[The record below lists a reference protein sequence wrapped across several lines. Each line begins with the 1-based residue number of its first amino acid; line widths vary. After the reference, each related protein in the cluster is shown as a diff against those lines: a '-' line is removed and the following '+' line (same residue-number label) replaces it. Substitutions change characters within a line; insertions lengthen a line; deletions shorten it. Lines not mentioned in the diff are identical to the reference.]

1 MISDAVQAK
10 NMSLLGDFF
19 ITITVTI
26 IVIIIS
32 LLA

>member
-1 MISDAVQAK
+1 MISEAVQAK
-10 NMSLLGDFF
+10 NMSLLGDLF